1 MSCIVLNYVLAL
13 CYQNDRITKTIKLNK
28 MKKQSNTLFSSISLS
43 ALENLTTIVNETV
56 ATGFAHP
63 AKKSL
68 TVAELWNIQRQGKS
82 RIQRRYS
89 L

>member
-1 MSCIVLNYVLAL
+1 MIEL
-13 CYQNDRITKTIKLNK
+13 QKTIKLNK

-56 ATGFAHP
+56 AAGFAHP